1 MNNSHLSEIHTVAD
15 VHGYDEDNGAAQC
28 RDAVSFITDD
38 VPALWARILP
48 ALTAGNIG
56 AIVMDDDND
65 HLLIGREHRILPVR
79 LLLALLTWRR
89 PRNVYRYTE
98 DLPVLDTDEKY
109 HSLTRNLPLADADD
123 QAAVTARTAELEHL
137 WAYAAASTEIIIY
150 DKVWGRTTQ
159 LRPTL
164 RELNLI

>member
-1 MNNSHLSEIHTVAD
+1 MTDSHLSEIHTVAD
-15 VHGYDEDNGAAQC
+15 VKGYDEDKGAAQG

-38 VPALWARILP
+38 VPALWARIKP
-48 ALTAGNIG
+48 ALAPGSIE

-65 HLLIGREHRILPVR
+65 HLLIGREHRSLPAR

-89 PRNVYRYTE
+89 PSNVYRYIE

-109 HSLTRNLPLADADD
+109 HSLTRNLPRVDEDD
-123 QAAVTARTAELEHL
+123 PAAVAARTAELERL
-137 WAYAAASTEIIIY
+137 WALAAASTEIIIY